1 MDKHA
6 THVARALLVVI
17 AGRDVLSPVNKKK
30 QHQQQQQH
38 AEGEEGPEGA
48 AEGRRFNQ
56 AAFKPGRSS
65 LQQKMEGNAPAAAAA
80 AGQQQQQQGVRFP
93 ALLRRFAKM
102 LPLYDAANMQ
112 LLGKNNYSG
121 PFIQAVLRAAA
132 ADRLRPRV

>member
-30 QHQQQQQH
+30 QHQQQQQQQL
-38 AEGEEGPEGA
+38 EGEEGPEDA
-48 AEGRRFNQ
+48 AEGRKYNK

-80 AGQQQQQQGVRFP
+80 AGQQQQQQQGVRFP

-121 PFIQAVLRAAA
+121 PFIQAVLRAASG
-132 ADRLRPRV
+132 DT